1 MIIFDIITI
10 FPDIFD
16 SYFNKGMVARA
27 RKKSVIRINVRD
39 LRQFTFDNHRSVDDK
54 PFSGGAGMI
63 LKIEPIYLAVEAAKK
78 EAAKKEKVLTV
89 LFSASGKK
97 FTQEMAK
104 KWANYDRIVMICGR
118 YEGVDGRV
126 GEYIA
131 DEEISIGDYV
141 LTGGEIPAMAV
152 VDSVSRLLPGVISK
166 ESLDNESFNKIG
178 KQKLLEYPQYT
189 RPEIFTAHNGKKWRV
204 PKILL
209 SGNHKLIE
217 EWKRKKSRT
226 IK

>member
-131 DEEISIGDYV
+131 EHRV
-141 LTGGEIPAMAV
+141 
-152 VDSVSRLLPGVISK
+152 K
-166 ESLDNESFNKIG
+166 
-178 KQKLLEYPQYT
+178 KL
-189 RPEIFTAHNGKKWRV
+189 F
-204 PKILL
+204 
-209 SGNHKLIE
+209 GND
-217 EWKRKKSRT
+217 
-226 IK
+226 